1 MDGILLSP
9 DLVWQK
15 EREEMRVVFVGA
27 GDLTIETAKLL
38 IDRKHEIVVIESD
51 KEKIDALSESLD
63 CSFLH
68 GDGSKPYI
76 LSEAGPEHADFLFCL
91 TENDQYNIIAALV
104 GRSLGYSHVVVQIHD
119 DDYLKICQELK
130 LEHTITPSKTI
141 GRYLADIVSG
151 VDIFELSSLI
161 KGEARFLM
169 IKIDKQTKGRVNDL
183 ALPEEARVICLYRD
197 EVFRLTGPETDLHV
211 DDEAIILTHSKY
223 LADLTKR
230 FQPETSESGDGT
242 AKET

>member
-1 MDGILLSP
+1 
-9 DLVWQK
+9 
-15 EREEMRVVFVGA
+15 MRVVFVGA
-27 GDLTIETAKLL
+27 GDLTIETATLL
-38 IDRKHEIVVIESD
+38 IDRKHEVVVIESD
-51 KEKIDALSESLD
+51 KDKIDALSESLD

-104 GRSLGYSHVVVQIHD
+104 GRSLGYGHVVVQIHD

-130 LEHTITPSKTI
+130 LEHTITPPKTI
-141 GRYLADIVSG
+141 ARYLADIVSG
-151 VDIFELSSLI
+151 VDILELSSLI
-161 KGEARFLM
+161 KGEARCLM

-197 EVFRLTGPETDLHV
+197 EVFHLTGPETDLHV

-223 LADLTKR
+223 LANLSKR
-230 FQPETSESGDGT
+230 FQPEASESSE
-242 AKET
+242 KETKET